1 MSKDFRGVCL
11 FCFSI
16 IATSFLVNKGEYI
29 KYLEWDLYRPYIGLS
44 VRFSLADLLSKFV
57 V

>member
-1 MSKDFRGVCL
+1 VREGEKEPSFNLTLPNTDNFLKYFTDRRSSKLAGSL

-29 KYLEWDLYRPYIGLS
+29 YNH
-44 VRFSLADLLSKFV
+44 
-57 V
+57 